1 MSERN
6 DERTH
11 SLHGWT
17 RYAAFGRHRGRFF
30 EGLIALLVAVV
41 LASGTY
47 TVKNEELAMVTR
59 FGKVIKPEVGPGVR
73 YRFPVIDQAYVHPT
87 NHVLGYHVSHD
98 DGGTVSFTIP
108 AAGTSVLE
116 VDLALE
122 YRIDNLKD
130 YLYAPMDPRELV
142 AMLVR
147 EELARVTRHDFIE
160 PAPTGNRNAVQRYL
174 FDTVT
179 SQLESEDMGIEL
191 VSLEIV
197 DVREVKQ
204 NLYVSRD
211 LNGIGFAARG
221 RALG

>member
-1 MSERN
+1 MNERN
-6 DERTH
+6 EERTR

-17 RYAAFGRHRGRFF
+17 KYAAFGRHRGRFF

-47 TVKNEELAMVTR
+47 TVENEELAMVTR

-73 YRFPVIDQAYVHPT
+73 YHFPVIDQAYVHPT
-87 NHVLGYHVSHD
+87 NHVLGYHVSNGE
-98 DGGTVSFTIP
+98 GGMLSFTIP
-108 AAGTSVLE
+108 SAGTSALE

-122 YRIDNLKD
+122 YRIDNLQD
-130 YLYAPMDPRELV
+130 YLFAPTDPRELV

-147 EELARVTRHDFIE
+147 EGLARVTSHDFIE
-160 PAPTGNRNAVQRYL
+160 PVSTENRDTIQRYL
-174 FDTVT
+174 YDAVT
-179 SQLESEDMGIEL
+179 SQLKSEGVGIEL

-204 NLYVSRD
+204 TLYASRD
-211 LNGIGFAARG
+211 LNDISDRPAGTG
-221 RALG
+221 